1 MKLAEVSSFKKTKSA
16 LLNVDGY
23 LIITLR
29 YGHFS
34 DARTAFEMDANRLID
49 EANSL
54 GLSLV
59 LSKHEGDKLTRDD
72 IYGHTLCF
80 KQSLMN

>member
-1 MKLAEVSSFKKTKSA
+1 MHLSPQEESQSLQTISS
-16 LLNVDGY
+16 LLNDNGY

-29 YGHFS
+29 HGDFS
-34 DARTAFEMDANRLID
+34 DSRTSYTMDSNRLID

-72 IYGHTLCF
+72 VSWHTLCF
-80 KQSLMN
+80 KA